1 MVDLTFFALSPSVYM
16 IIPQLTEQYGQVLR
30 VSVVRASL
38 KLRVSANAA
47 VGENPIA
54 TRLDPTSPA
63 PLTRKNC
70 LRFMSIVSNLLWATR
85 PLAIQPGV
93 RQRAMA
99 LNPMRVPGLL
109 HSYPYENA
117 CTRWPGGGEWLQVS
131 PGAGT
136 QARTRQSRHG
146 RKERS
151 SPASGS
157 I

>member
-47 VGENPIA
+47 VGEKPSA

-70 LRFMSIVSNLLWATR
+70 LRFMSIRYVL
-85 PLAIQPGV
+85 
-93 RQRAMA
+93 
-99 LNPMRVPGLL
+99 
-109 HSYPYENA
+109 
-117 CTRWPGGGEWLQVS
+117 
-131 PGAGT
+131 
-136 QARTRQSRHG
+136 HG
-146 RKERS
+146 RGAQSPTACVTAERMYWRALAL
-151 SPASGS
+151 PFT
-157 I
+157 